1 MNKNMKFKLTAIVLL
16 AYLTIVGAVGQTK
29 SYTLEDC
36 MRYAIEQ
43 SFMTNRASRNLL
55 VARQNYTASIGNH
68 LPSINAS
75 VGASSNFGRG
85 IDPATNTYIN
95 TTTFSNSYGANVSLP
110 IFRAFSLLNNT
121 LANKVA
127 RARAVSEYQKAMDD
141 VAFDV
146 MGLFIDVLYNKGLV
160 DLTERRV
167 ENFTTDLYR
176 AQRMSELG
184 TSSAS
189 DVAQFAA
196 TLAAE
201 ELSLVTRSN
210 TYDQS
215 LLSLKEKMNF
225 PLDDTL
231 TIATDII
238 DPVLDVQFK
247 SAASIFEAA
256 AGYLPE
262 IDILSKT
269 LRIEKYN
276 LKIARSRYYPSISA
290 GASVSTNFFTNLTS
304 ASSRSNSF
312 GTQFRD
318 NIGEG
323 VSVSMSIPIFDGLS
337 TRTSVAKARL
347 AYEQAESDYNEKMR
361 ALRIEIERA
370 VMDLETCQS
379 QVAGAE
385 KSVRASR
392 LALRAAE
399 RKYAEGMI
407 DVIALNTTSN
417 QMMMAEVELLSARLK
432 YEIKNR
438 QVSYYTGVD
447 LVK

>member
-1 MNKNMKFKLTAIVLL
+1 MKYKLIAIILFSC
-16 AYLTIVGAVGQTK
+16 LTIVGAMGQAK
-29 SYTLEDC
+29 QYTLDEC
-36 MRYAIEQ
+36 MRYATEQ
-43 SFMTNRASRNLL
+43 SFMTGRAWRNVSISR
-55 VARQNYTASIGNH
+55 QDYTAAIGNH

-95 TTTFSNSYGANVSLP
+95 TTTFSNSYGANLSLP

-121 LANKVA
+121 LASKVA

-141 VAFDV
+141 VALSV

-160 DLTERRV
+160 DLTARRV
-167 ENFTTDLYR
+167 ENFTKDLYR

-210 TYDQS
+210 VYDQS

-225 PLDDTL
+225 PLEDTL
-231 TIATDII
+231 LIATDII
-238 DPVLDVQFK
+238 APVVEVQFK

-256 AGYLPE
+256 ADYLPA
-262 IDILSKT
+262 IDILNKT
-269 LRIEKYN
+269 LRIQKYN
-276 LKIARSRYYPSISA
+276 LKIARSGYYPSISA
-290 GASVSTNFFTNLTS
+290 WAGASTNFFTNLTLPSS
-304 ASSRSNSF
+304 ASASF

-323 VSVSMSIPIFDGLS
+323 VSVSMSIPIFNGLN

-347 AYEQAESDYNEKMR
+347 AYDQAASDYNEQMR
-361 ALRIEIERA
+361 ALRVEIERA

-392 LALRAAE
+392 LALRAAQG
-399 RKYAEGMI
+399 KYAEGVI
-407 DVIALNTTSN
+407 DVIALNTTAN
-417 QMMMAEVELLSARLK
+417 QMMMAEVELLSARLQ

-438 QVSYYTGVD
+438 QVNYYTGVA